1 MHQQRFDEIVTVL
14 GRDAGLPRRV
24 LLRRVAAC
32 LVGGG
37 LVGRA
42 GGAAAQPGCRGEGH
56 PCEGNQEWMWGC
68 CAGLHCSEKGGAS
81 PGNARRC
88 VTEDL
93 GEPGVA
99 VLPGSDGREEPD
111 AGPGDNRDGGP
122 IVNTGPQLGS
132 AGNGGV
138 VDATT
143 NGGAVIVGD
152 VESGSADGSGVGVD
166 DEESVDRGG

>member
-1 MHQQRFDEIVTVL
+1 MPQHRFDELVTVL

-24 LLRRVAAC
+24 LLRRVVAV
-32 LVGGG
+32 LLGGG

-56 PCEGNQEWMWGC
+56 PCEGTQVDLC
-68 CAGLHCSEKGGAS
+68 CSPLVCSEKGGAS

-88 VTEDL
+88 VFSDL
-93 GEPGVA
+93 GETGVA

-152 VESGSADGSGVGVD
+152 VVSGSDAGSGVGVD
-166 DEESVDRGG
+166 DEESGDSGG

>member
-1 MHQQRFDEIVTVL
+1 MHQQWFDELVTVL
-14 GRDAGLPRRV
+14 AHDAGLPRRV
-24 LLRRVAAC
+24 LLRRVVAS

-42 GGAAAQPGCRGEGH
+42 GGAAAQPGCRAEGH
-56 PCEGNQEWMWGC
+56 PCEGTQVNLC
-68 CAGLHCSEKGGAS
+68 CWPLECSEKGGAS

-88 VTEDL
+88 VPMADL
-93 GEPGVA
+93 GEPGDT
-99 VLPGSDGREEPD
+99 VLPGSDGPEEAD

-143 NGGAVIVGD
+143 NGGAVIIGD
-152 VESGSADGSGVGVD
+152 VESGSDAGSGVGVD
-166 DEESVDRGG
+166 DEELVDSGG

>member
-1 MHQQRFDEIVTVL
+1 MHQERFDEIVTVL
-14 GRDAGLPRRV
+14 GRDAGLRRRV
-24 LLRRVAAC
+24 LLRRVVAG

-37 LVGRA
+37 LVARA

-56 PCEGNQEWMWGC
+56 PCEGNQVEMC
-68 CAGLHCSEKGGAS
+68 CWPLVCADKGATS

-88 VTEDL
+88 VAGP
-93 GEPGVA
+93 GEPGGA

-143 NGGAVIVGD
+143 NGGAVIIGD

>member
-1 MHQQRFDEIVTVL
+1 MHQERFDELVTVL
-14 GRDAGLPRRV
+14 ARDAGLPRRV
-24 LLRRVAAC
+24 LLRRVVAG
-32 LVGGG
+32 LVGAA

-42 GGAAAQPGCRGEGH
+42 GGVAAQPGCRAEGH
-56 PCEGNQEWMWGC
+56 PCEGNQEEFWGC
-68 CAGLHCSEKGGAS
+68 CGTLVCAAKGEAS

-88 VTEDL
+88 VAGP

-111 AGPGDNRDGGP
+111 AGPGDDRDGGP

>member
-14 GRDAGLPRRV
+14 ARDAGLQRRV
-24 LLRRVAAC
+24 LLRRVVAG
-32 LVGGG
+32 LVGAA

-42 GGAAAQPGCRGEGH
+42 GGVAAQPGCRAEGH
-56 PCEGNQEWMWGC
+56 PCEGNQVNLC
-68 CAGLHCSEKGGAS
+68 CWPLVCADKGATS

-88 VTEDL
+88 VAEDL

-152 VESGSADGSGVGVD
+152 VESGSDAGSGVGVD
-166 DEESVDRGG
+166 DEEPDDSGG

>member
-14 GRDAGLPRRV
+14 ARDAGLQRRV

-37 LVGRA
+37 LVGRT
-42 GGAAAQPGCRGEGH
+42 GWAAAQPGCRGEGH
-56 PCEGNQEWMWGC
+56 PCEGNQEDMWGC
-68 CAGLHCSEKGGAS
+68 CGTLVCSLKGDAS

-88 VTEDL
+88 VPGL
-93 GEPGVA
+93 GESESSA
-99 VLPGSDGREEPD
+99 LPESDGPEGVD
-111 AGPGDNRDGGP
+111 AGPGDIRDGGP